1 VSLISYCK
9 LTELL
14 IPVTFIREVYQLRF
28 WLGNWLSEL
37 RLFVVFHSTVDK
49 GRYIPHIN
57 SHTDM
62 QDLDWHTMAILTRQ
76 KIIWLVTSTLQ
87 NSFRYG
93 HVVQTYHQ
101 LPFNFMRCDS
111 TMFML
116 IFFLEGLQLLFFP
129 SFTLFFQLLLLLLLP
144 ELLSRKKKGVPASR
158 IKKVK
163 SLLISLHTMN
173 AWGKGD
179 IAPLI
184 LNFSTRQMQ
193 MTSFMTQPLFFF

>member
-1 VSLISYCK
+1 MA
-9 LTELL
+9 
-14 IPVTFIREVYQLRF
+14 
-28 WLGNWLSEL
+28 GN
-37 RLFVVFHSTVDK
+37 F
-49 GRYIPHIN
+49 P
-57 SHTDM
+57 
-62 QDLDWHTMAILTRQ
+62 
-76 KIIWLVTSTLQ
+76 LQ
-87 NSFRYG
+87 NLFRYG
-93 HVVQTYHQ
+93 HMIQTYHQ

-144 ELLSRKKKGVPASR
+144 ELLSRKKKSVPASR

-163 SLLISLHTMN
+163 SLFISLHTMN

-193 MTSFMTQPLFFF
+193 LIRFMTQPLFFFNGSTTLLGLGLLIVEVLRSHSDTPHR